1 MTAHQTATTTS
12 EQRGHQPVSAAL
24 REQTTEHHKRAE
36 RSDFQR
42 QLLGGHLP
50 VAAYTA
56 WLEQMWFVYRDL
68 ESRLTG
74 PGGSDSTAPLDAGS
88 WRRTPHLETDLR
100 HFGVETESLSPVPAT
115 REFVARLRQG
125 AEANP
130 AALLGVLYVLE
141 GSTNG
146 SRYIARNLR
155 KAYNLD
161 GNGGLAFLDPY
172 GDVQP
177 ERWRAFK
184 NELDAAVSPG
194 EAPEL
199 ITAAR
204 ETFDALTLIGEQLLD
219 RCAVPRRAPG
229 DQP

>member
-1 MTAHQTATTTS
+1 MTGHQTATTTS
-12 EQRGHQPVSAAL
+12 EQPGAHPVSAAL
-24 REQTTEHHKRAE
+24 RDQTSEHHKRAE

-74 PGGSDSTAPLDAGS
+74 PEGSDSAAPLDPGS
-88 WRRTPHLETDLR
+88 WRRTPQLESDLG

-115 REFVARLRQG
+115 REFVVRLGQR
-125 AEANP
+125 AEASP

-155 KAYNLD
+155 KAYDLS

-172 GDVQP
+172 GDGQP

-184 NELDAAVSPG
+184 SELDAAVSPG
-194 EAPEL
+194 QAPEL

-219 RCAVPRRAPG
+219 RCAVPRRSAG
-229 DQP
+229 T